1 VPGYIF
7 TDKTDNTK
15 VLFLPAIVA
24 FDGNYNSSFS
34 SYYPNFPYASDGNG
48 YKTNYWNNNHAMDDA
63 YGYSQF
69 YQYNYNDGDPYIN
82 YESEALE
89 LQSIYYGLPIR
100 AVAD

>member
-15 VLFLPAIVA
+15 VLFLPAVVT
-24 FDGNYNSSFS
+24 FEGNYSSS
-34 SYYPNFPYASDGNG
+34 SYPNFPYASDENG
-48 YKTNYWNNNHAMDDA
+48 YKTHYWNNNHAVDSA
-63 YGYSQF
+63 YGDSQF
-69 YQYNYNDGDPYIN
+69 YQYYYNDGDPYID

-89 LQSIYYGLPIR
+89 VQDIYYGLPIR